1 MGNPVSPFIL
11 DILCPAATLP
21 HMTNLIRGIL
31 LSFVLL
37 GAGMAYGGVPPMDVT
52 VSDAGGKAAFKG
64 ATNANGTF
72 ATANLKPGNYVVQ
85 FKSSSGGMK
94 GNHYAIVVSA
104 GTKKV
109 AAATVPGENF
119 FGGGVALK
127 VVVGAGLNITG
138 QVAPT
143 ADRKTAED
151 SRNVTKE
158 QVNNL
163 QQHQDNNLTKGMD
176 RSR

>member
-1 MGNPVSPFIL
+1 MKYLFP
-11 DILCPAATLP
+11 
-21 HMTNLIRGIL
+21 GIL

-37 GAGMAYGGVPPMDVT
+37 AAGMANGGVPPINVT

-85 FKSSSGGMK
+85 FNSRSGAMK
-94 GNHYAIVVSA
+94 GNRYAIVVSA

-109 AAATVPGENF
+109 AAATVPGEKF

-127 VVVGAGLNITG
+127 VLVQAGLNITG
-138 QVAPT
+138 QVAPA
-143 ADRKTAED
+143 ADKKAPDDT
-151 SRNVTKE
+151 RNVTRQE
-158 QVNNL
+158 VNNL
-163 QQHQDNNLTKGMD
+163 QEHQDNNFTKGASPG
-176 RSR
+176 R

>member
-1 MGNPVSPFIL
+1 MK
-11 DILCPAATLP
+11 
-21 HMTNLIRGIL
+21 NLIPAIL
-31 LSFVLL
+31 LSFILL
-37 GAGMAYGGVPPMDVT
+37 AAGMAYGGVPPLNVT

-109 AAATVPGENF
+109 AAATVSGEKF
-119 FGGGVALK
+119 LGGGVALN

-138 QVAPT
+138 QVAPA
-143 ADRKTAED
+143 ADKKVPDDT
-151 SRNVTKE
+151 RNVTRQ
-158 QVNNL
+158 QVTAL
-163 QQHQDNNLTKGMD
+163 QEHQDNNFTKGASPG
-176 RSR
+176 R